1 MQYFSIMKARSAV
14 AAIAALF
21 LASTA
26 TGDEMVQGSL
36 GDALV
41 VLELFTSQGCSSCP
55 PADALLGKL
64 AKRTDVLPLA
74 FHVDYWDYIGW
85 KDPYGFKE
93 ATERQYG
100 YGRSLGLNMVYT
112 PQLVIDGSQ
121 DVVGSDEAAI
131 VRGIAA
137 STIRKKLKLSI
148 LKDAKGAYKVAI
160 PAGEVSAGGASV
172 YIALYDRAHRTEVKR
187 GENEGNLLTEFNI
200 VREWRKIG
208 EWKGV
213 AEEIALNLEP
223 DSSDYDACA
232 VIVQDGDHGPV
243 RGAASFR
250 MEKKAGG

>member
-1 MQYFSIMKARSAV
+1 MKARSAV

-21 LASTA
+21 LATA
-26 TGDEMVQGSL
+26 AAGDEMVQGSL
-36 GDALV
+36 GDAPV

-112 PQLVIDGSQ
+112 PQMVIDGSQ

>member
-1 MQYFSIMKARSAV
+1 MKARSAV

-21 LASTA
+21 LATA
-26 TGDEMVQGSL
+26 AAGDEMVQGSL
-36 GDALV
+36 GDAPV

-55 PADALLGKL
+55 PADAELGKL
-64 AKRTDVLPLA
+64 AGRADIVALSY
-74 FHVDYWDYIGW
+74 HVDYWDYIGW

-112 PQLVIDGSQ
+112 PQMVIDGSQ

-208 EWKGV
+208 EWKGA

>member
-21 LASTA
+21 LATA
-26 TGDEMVQGSL
+26 AAGDEMVQGSL
-36 GDALV
+36 GDAPV

-208 EWKGV
+208 EWKGA